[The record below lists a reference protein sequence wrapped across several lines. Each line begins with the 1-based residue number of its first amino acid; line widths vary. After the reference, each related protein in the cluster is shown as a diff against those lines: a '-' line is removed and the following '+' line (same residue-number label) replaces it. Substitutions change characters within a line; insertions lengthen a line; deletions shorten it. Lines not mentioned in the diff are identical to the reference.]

1 MDTNQQII
9 VDERM
14 RDQRQAAADDRI
26 VRQAHDSTTSTGHRA
41 PGRVR
46 LAVGRWLID
55 LGCRLT
61 GTAPNGNRMAYARV

>member
-1 MDTNQQII
+1 MDPNQQLI
-9 VDERM
+9 V
-14 RDQRQAAADDRI
+14 DDRI
-26 VRQAHDSTTSTGHRA
+26 RDIQQEADDARIARTAHDATATSGR

-61 GTAPNGNRMAYARV
+61 GGRPPGRRLVFARA